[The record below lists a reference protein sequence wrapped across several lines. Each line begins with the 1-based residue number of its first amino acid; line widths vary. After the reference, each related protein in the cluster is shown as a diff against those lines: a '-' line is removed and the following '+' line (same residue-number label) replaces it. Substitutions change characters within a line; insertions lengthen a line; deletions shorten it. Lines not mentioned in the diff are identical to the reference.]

1 MNGIVAE
8 DQTVHSHSQHGD
20 TRFFL
25 DWDAKT
31 QSVVLFASKNQVLCV
46 CNAQLLFLLHN
57 PQISKKKQKQKKNG
71 RVLTV
76 TAQPNR
82 TRTTVVFMAILQRD
96 LISTDAVR
104 VYLCGRPATLDVSF
118 IAVVLLFL
126 FFLVPSTRG
135 EYLIVALADFGRT
148 SLPPLVLF
156 GRFCF

>member
-1 MNGIVAE
+1 M
-8 DQTVHSHSQHGD
+8 HSCSFYF
-20 TRFFL
+20 TTPKF
-25 DWDAKT
+25 K
-31 QSVVLFASKNQVLCV
+31 
-46 CNAQLLFLLHN
+46 
-57 PQISKKKQKQKKNG
+57 KKKQKQKKNG